1 MDFKRIATIIG
12 VAAIGFIGY
21 YAVYIIYNV
30 LQFLFVG
37 PNNGQTTLAI
47 ITAVIVAI
55 IYTVKTR
62 RQ

>member
-12 VAAIGFIGY
+12 VAVIGYIGY
-21 YAVYIIYNV
+21 YIVYYIYNI
-30 LQFLFVG
+30 LEWLLAG
-37 PNNGQTTLAI
+37 GRGEQTPLAI
-47 ITAVIVAI
+47 LTAVVVAI

>member
-1 MDFKRIATIIG
+1 MDVKRLATIIG
-12 VAAIGFIGY
+12 VAVIGFIGY
-21 YAVYIIYNV
+21 YAAYIIYNI
-30 LQFLFVG
+30 LQFLFAG

-47 ITAVIVAI
+47 ITAIVVAI